1 MSQPSNPESNNKE
14 VSNLANALFVEGVK
28 AGVAAARDIIAEGF
42 SDTYEF
48 ESLILHRLH
57 IIDSEHRILRGSD
70 IEKPYPAVLQEAR
83 EQLQD
88 QPPSDSEFIHASV
101 SEARTA
107 YEAWVIHREL
117 TNLSRNHLSASRRE
131 QLASAI
137 SERFPD

>member
-70 IEKPYPAVLQEAR
+70 IEKP
-83 EQLQD
+83 
-88 QPPSDSEFIHASV
+88 F
-101 SEARTA
+101 T
-107 YEAWVIHREL
+107 
-117 TNLSRNHLSASRRE
+117 
-131 QLASAI
+131 
-137 SERFPD
+137 